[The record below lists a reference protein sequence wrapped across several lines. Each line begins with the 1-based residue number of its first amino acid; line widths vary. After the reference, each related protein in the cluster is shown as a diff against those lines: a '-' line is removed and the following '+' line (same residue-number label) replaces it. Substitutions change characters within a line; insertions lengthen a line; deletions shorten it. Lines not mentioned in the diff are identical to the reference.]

1 MNHYPIFTHLHQRKV
16 LLVGGGLVAERK
28 ASALIQAGAQLQVV
42 AEQATAQFAE
52 WFAAQQA
59 EYISTEFSPDLLNGV
74 FLVVAATSDPALN
87 QRIFQAAEAAATF
100 CNCVDQPAC
109 CSFIVPALID
119 RSPIQV
125 AVSSGGHAPVLARLI
140 RQQIEVLLPF

>member
-59 EYISTEFSPDLLNGV
+59 EYIGTEFSPDLLNGV

-87 QRIFQAAEAAATF
+87 QRI
-100 CNCVDQPAC
+100 
-109 CSFIVPALID
+109 
-119 RSPIQV
+119 
-125 AVSSGGHAPVLARLI
+125 
-140 RQQIEVLLPF
+140 